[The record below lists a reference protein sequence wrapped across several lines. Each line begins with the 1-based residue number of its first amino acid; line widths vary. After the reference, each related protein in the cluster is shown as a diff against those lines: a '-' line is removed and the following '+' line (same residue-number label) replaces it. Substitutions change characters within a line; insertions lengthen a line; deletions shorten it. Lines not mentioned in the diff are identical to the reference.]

1 MLPIGRAE
9 VLFYA
14 QLDVVGGLCSL
25 DAPAFFLR
33 ARSAMRRTTML
44 WEVFVTRFEE
54 AFGQY
59 RRRRCPRLSVI
70 ARMLRQ

>member
-9 VLFYA
+9 VL
-14 QLDVVGGLCSL
+14 L
-25 DAPAFFLR
+25 
-33 ARSAMRRTTML
+33 
-44 WEVFVTRFEE
+44 EE